1 MRGERMMFRRIFGLH
16 AKEPAAATAGDP
28 KALYARIAEL
38 EERLRSSEATVRER
52 SETLYVLQRQYSS
65 EHFDYA
71 ESMRNLNI
79 ERMRNAGAYAA
90 QDIMLSRYK
99 SLQARLA
106 ELKGRLRVYEHVD
119 DLHED
124 DAPIVIE
131 EPNSKG

>member
-1 MRGERMMFRRIFGLH
+1 
-16 AKEPAAATAGDP
+16 
-28 KALYARIAEL
+28 
-38 EERLRSSEATVRER
+38 
-52 SETLYVLQRQYSS
+52 
-65 EHFDYA
+65 
-71 ESMRNLNI
+71 
-79 ERMRNAGAYAA
+79 MRNAGAYAA